1 MKKGPLSPHLSIY
14 KPQITSISSIIGR
27 LCGIYTY
34 IFIISLLWSIIIS
47 IYKYNNPS
55 IPFYIAI
62 MAIKTSV
69 PFISF
74 ILYSILFITTFC
86 ITFFSG
92 TMIRHILWDYNLAL
106 ELKTASFLGYIITAV
121 SCFFAIT
128 TVSIV
133 ALI

>member
-1 MKKGPLSPHLSIY
+1 
-14 KPQITSISSIIGR
+14 
-27 LCGIYTY
+27 
-34 IFIISLLWSIIIS
+34 
-47 IYKYNNPS
+47 
-55 IPFYIAI
+55 

-92 TMIRHILWDYNLAL
+92 TMIRHILWDYNIAL
-106 ELKTASFLGYIITAV
+106 ELKTASFLGYIITAF